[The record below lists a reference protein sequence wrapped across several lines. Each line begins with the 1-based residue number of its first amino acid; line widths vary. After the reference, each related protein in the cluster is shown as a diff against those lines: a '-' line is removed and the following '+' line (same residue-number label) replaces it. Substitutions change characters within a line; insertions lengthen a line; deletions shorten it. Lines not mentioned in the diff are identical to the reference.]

1 MANSKQIKS
10 RKAKSKPISRKA
22 SPVKKRA
29 AKAKVVKTK
38 KLTGE
43 VYYPSRQVIEQAL
56 LKDWDKLA
64 AKARIDLKGF
74 WESEAKELEWYKPWK
89 KVLDDSKKP
98 FFKWFTGAKVNI
110 VHNAIDR
117 HLKTYRK
124 NKLALI
130 WESED
135 GKEHRSFS
143 YFAMNRE
150 VTRMANI
157 IKSMGVK
164 KGDRVTIYM
173 GRVPEIVFAMLACA
187 KIGAIHSV
195 VFGGFSVDSLQGRI
209 EDSQSKLV
217 ITCDGSFQNGKIVQ
231 LKAIVDE
238 SLKRCPSVQN
248 VIVVKRVGNEVNME
262 MGRDHWYHDLLEQ
275 PIAEG
280 KCETEQMDAE
290 DPLFILYTSGS
301 TGTPKAILH
310 THGGYMVGT
319 YSTLKYVFDIKDDDR
334 WWCTADP
341 GWITGH
347 SYIVYAPMLNGAT
360 SFLFEGGPSYPEP
373 NRWWQ
378 CVERYGITI
387 FYTAPTAIR
396 GLMRFGDSWP
406 EKQDLS
412 SLRLLGTVG
421 EPINPE
427 AWKWYYRVIGK
438 NKLPI
443 MDTWWQTETGSFM
456 ITPTPVVPL
465 KPGSGTRPFFGQEA
479 EIVDEKGNPTP
490 DDTEGYLILKNPWP
504 AMLRTIYGD
513 PDRYVTQY
521 WTKNPGKYTTGD
533 SAKRDKDGYFWIIGR
548 VDDVIK
554 VSGHRLGTAEVESAL
569 VSHPAVAEA
578 AAIGLPHELKG
589 QGIYTFVLL
598 RTGFT
603 PSPELAEE
611 LRQHVATH
619 MGPIARP
626 EEVKFVDKL
635 PKTRSGKI
643 MRRVLKA
650 RAQGLPEGDVST
662 LEE

>member
-1 MANSKQIKS
+1 ME
-10 RKAKSKPISRKA
+10 
-22 SPVKKRA
+22 
-29 AKAKVVKTK
+29 
-38 KLTGE
+38 GE
-43 VYYPSRQVIEQAL
+43 VYFPSEQVISQAI
-56 LKDWDKLA
+56 LKDWDALA
-64 AKARIDLKGF
+64 EKANKDLEGF
-74 WESEAKELEWYKPWK
+74 WGDEANELEWFTKWD
-89 KVLDDSKKP
+89 KVLDDSNKP
-98 FFKWFTGAKVNI
+98 FFKWFVGAKTNI

-117 HLKTYRK
+117 HLKTHRK
-124 NKLALI
+124 NQLALM

-135 GKEHRSFS
+135 GKIERTFS
-143 YFAMNRE
+143 YYAMNRE
-150 VTRMANI
+150 VSRMANI
-157 IKSMGVK
+157 IKSMGIQ
-164 KGDRVTIYM
+164 KGERVTIYM

-209 EDSQSKLV
+209 DDSQSKLV
-217 ITCDGSFQNGKIVQ
+217 ITCDGSYQNGKIVE
-231 LKAIVDE
+231 LKNIVDE
-238 SLKRCPSVQN
+238 AIKRCPSVEN
-248 VIVVKRVGNEVNME
+248 LIVVKRTGQPVNME
-262 MGRDHWYHDLLEQ
+262 AGRDHWYHDLCSL
-275 PIAEG
+275 PIANG
-280 KCETEQMDAE
+280 KCATEILDAE

-301 TGTPKAILH
+301 TGKPKAILH

-319 YSTLKYVFDIKDDDR
+319 YSTLKYVFDVKDEDR

-347 SYIVYAPMLNGAT
+347 SYIVYGPMIAGAT
-360 SFLFEGGPSYPEP
+360 SMLFEGGPTFPYP

-378 CVERYGITI
+378 VVERYGITI

-396 GLMRFGDSWP
+396 GLMRFGEAWP
-406 EKQDLS
+406 NKHDLS
-412 SLRLLGTVG
+412 SLRLLGSVG

-438 NKLPI
+438 EKCPI
-443 MDTWWQTETGSFM
+443 MDTWWQTETGNFM

-479 EIVDEKGNPTP
+479 EIVDEQGNPVA
-490 DDTEGYLILKNPWP
+490 DNTEGYLTLKNPWP
-504 AMLRTIYGD
+504 GMLRTIYGD
-513 PDRYVTQY
+513 DERYVKQY
-521 WTKNPGKYTTGD
+521 WSKYPGRYTTGD
-533 SAKRDKDGYFWIIGR
+533 SAKRDSDGYFWIIGR

-578 AAIGLPHELKG
+578 AAIGLPHDVKG
-589 QGIYTFVLL
+589 QAIYTFVML
-598 RTGFT
+598 RSGFA
-603 PSPELAEE
+603 PSAELSEE
-611 LRQHVATH
+611 LRQHVSKH

-626 EEVKFVDKL
+626 EDVKFVDKL

-650 RAQGLPEGDVST
+650 RAQGLPEGDIST